1 MSARSISR
9 RYAVALFDVARKAGS
24 EEKAGRDLSELVR
37 LIGGHAELS
46 RVLSSPAVPATAK
59 RDIIGAVMAQAG
71 DLSAEVRR
79 MVTMLADRDRLAA
92 LPQLAAAYAE
102 LLLDAQRIVTA
113 DVVTATALTDA
124 SRAALSAA
132 LGRATG
138 KSVRLT
144 ERVDPAIVGGVVA
157 RVGSFVYDGS
167 VTRQLERMRDKLN
180 ASN

>member
-1 MSARSISR
+1 
-9 RYAVALFDVARKAGS
+9 
-24 EEKAGRDLSELVR
+24 
-37 LIGGHAELS
+37 
-46 RVLSSPAVPATAK
+46 
-59 RDIIGAVMAQAG
+59 MAQAG